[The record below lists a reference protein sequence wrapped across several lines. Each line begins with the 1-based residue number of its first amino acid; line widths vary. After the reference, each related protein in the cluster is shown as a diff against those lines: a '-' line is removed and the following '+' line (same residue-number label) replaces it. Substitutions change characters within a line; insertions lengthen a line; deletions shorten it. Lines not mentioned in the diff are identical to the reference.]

1 MNFPMLAELQTFAI
15 NIIVALICLERRFS
29 LAVMLLASLGLGLC
43 SALIMPGL
51 TRYDPEHSLGLVF
64 TITFLLPSILLY
76 RDQFRKKILVF
87 STVWIFTFAVESIA
101 ELVPRLLSGN
111 TMPFEW
117 LRPVIQLLLLM
128 ATTPFVIK
136 FIRCEFALLMS
147 RLSRKYFNILV
158 SCTVLWLGMLYLA
171 RLLLLRGRPDTGNM
185 VFFMILSAA
194 IFLAYPLLVMLA
206 EDAHEVSWLERA
218 VKYDL
223 LTGCFSRGQLYM
235 DSDKMFGEDLSF
247 ALIFM
252 DLDDFKLVN
261 DSLGHQAGDIY
272 LKIFAGT
279 VQNLIMPL
287 GQLYRYSGDEFVI
300 LCPKKDVTAIMQRI
314 RSHSWHEFKS
324 AKVGAFSGVSLG
336 CSICGQDGC
345 SLDDMILSAD
355 FRMYEEKRQCKCT

>member
-1 MNFPMLAELQTFAI
+1 MNFPMLAGLETFAI

-29 LAVMLLASLGLGLC
+29 LVVMLLASLVLGLC
-43 SALIMPGL
+43 SALIMPEL
-51 TRYDPEHSLGLVF
+51 TRFDPEHSLGLVY
-64 TITFLLPSILLY
+64 TIAFLLPSIFLY
-76 RDQFRKKILVF
+76 RDQLRKKVLVF
-87 STVWIFTFAVESIA
+87 ATVWIFTFAVESTA
-101 ELVPRLLSGN
+101 DLVPRLLFGN
-111 TMPFEW
+111 GMPLEW
-117 LRPVIQLLLLM
+117 LQPVIQLALLLV
-128 ATTPFVIK
+128 TTPFVIK

-171 RLLLLRGRPDTGNM
+171 RLLLMRGRPDTGSI

-218 VKYDL
+218 AKYDL
-223 LTGCFSRGQLYM
+223 LTGCFSRGQLYK
-235 DSDKMFGEDLSF
+235 DCDKMFGDDLSF

-272 LKIFAGT
+272 LKVFAGT
-279 VQNLIMPL
+279 VQNLIMPQ

-300 LCPKKDVTAIMQRI
+300 LCPKKDATAIMHRI
-314 RSHSWHEFKS
+314 SSHPWHEFKT
-324 AKVGAFSGVSLG
+324 AKVGEFSGVSLG

-345 SLDDMILSAD
+345 SLDDMILNAD
-355 FRMYEEKRQCKCT
+355 FRMYEEKRQAKCI